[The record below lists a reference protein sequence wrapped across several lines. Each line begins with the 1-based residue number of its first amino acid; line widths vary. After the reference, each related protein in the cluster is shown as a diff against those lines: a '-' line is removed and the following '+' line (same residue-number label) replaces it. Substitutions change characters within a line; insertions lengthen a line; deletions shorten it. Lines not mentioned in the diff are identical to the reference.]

1 MKTLTFQPLIIYDFS
16 TENEISLKLSKIDG
30 KNGPLTRSK
39 YPGGSK
45 FKHSTSNKRSDKVLY
60 TI

>member
-1 MKTLTFQPLIIYDFS
+1 MKTFIFQPLILIIYDFFI
-16 TENEISLKLSKIDG
+16 ENEISIKLSKIDR

-45 FKHSTSNKRSDKVLY
+45 FKHSTRGIYITYVP
-60 TI
+60 